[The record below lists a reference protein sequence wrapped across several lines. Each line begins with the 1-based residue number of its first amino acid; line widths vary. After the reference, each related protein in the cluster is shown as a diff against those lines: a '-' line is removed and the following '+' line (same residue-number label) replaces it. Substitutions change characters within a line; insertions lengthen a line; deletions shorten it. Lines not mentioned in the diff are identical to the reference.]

1 MMAVNALLGFAIPVF
16 LCWWAVKKHQAKLS
30 TILIGAGTFVV
41 FALVLESIVHQ
52 IVLKGPSGAVIQGK
66 TLYYALYGGLMAGL
80 FEETGR
86 FLSMKFLLKKEP
98 TETKPGVS
106 YGLGH
111 GGVEMAI
118 IFGLS
123 MISTLTMAIPRAD
136 GHPALLG
143 ARRGKGPADRHL
155 RATPNHGRRH
165 LPPRPL
171 GAVLRDYLA
180 SGPLHPCLGGRP
192 EGREM
197 ALALPGRH
205 PATRPGG
212 RPGRHP
218 VQDRRQHGH
227 RGTDHHG
234 PRYCGRRPR
243 LACRPKGVPGEGG
256 GCHHVIPDYAI
267 FSKACARSAIRSST
281 CSVPMDRR
289 IVLW

>member
-1 MMAVNALLGFAIPVF
+1 MVPTANLIIMAVNALLGFAIPVF

-86 FLSMKFLLKKEP
+86 FLAMKFLLKKEP

-123 MISTLTMAIPRAD
+123 MISTLTMAIMVNLGQTDTLLEGVDGRKLAAVEQERQHPEQAGHQPGPDDDAVPFLERQLMTAPSDEEDGIAAD
-136 GHPALLG
+136 NDRQEGGEQQRNPALVPRRQ
-143 ARRGKGPADRHL
+143 ARDDPRHGHQGRDEEQGNADI
-155 RATPNHGRRH
+155 PC
-165 LPPRPL
+165 
-171 GAVLRDYLA
+171 DYLPIHCLSD
-180 SGPLHPCLGGRP
+180 SGDKV
-192 EGREM
+192 M
-197 ALALPGRH
+197 ARCCIYQYNYFYLCIDKINQAER
-205 PATRPGG
+205 
-212 RPGRHP
+212 
-218 VQDRRQHGH
+218 
-227 RGTDHHG
+227 
-234 PRYCGRRPR
+234 
-243 LACRPKGVPGEGG
+243 
-256 GCHHVIPDYAI
+256 
-267 FSKACARSAIRSST
+267 
-281 CSVPMDRR
+281 
-289 IVLW
+289 